1 MEQSQIVNIF
11 QMFSSGLHSTG
22 SVLMSFNSNVCP
34 SLRAVGQAQ
43 LSTQTCI
50 CVIASAKG
58 FLSAL
63 IPHGF
68 KKVAVCAFSFYSVFL
83 IIPHSSSTEG
93 AARQASPTF
102 FTGDGD

>member
-11 QMFSSGLHSTG
+11 LMFSAGLHSTG
-22 SVLMSFNSNVCP
+22 SVLMGFSNNVCP

-43 LSTQTCI
+43 LSTQMCI

-58 FLSAL
+58 FLSAV

-68 KKVAVCAFSFYSVFL
+68 KAVCAFSFCSVFL
-83 IIPHSSSTEG
+83 TVPTQAAQRVQPGSQAPFPHL
-93 AARQASPTF
+93 
-102 FTGDGD
+102 

>member
-11 QMFSSGLHSTG
+11 LMFSAGLHSTG
-22 SVLMSFNSNVCP
+22 SALMSFNNNICP
-34 SLRAVGQAQ
+34 SLRVVGQAQ
-43 LSTQTCI
+43 LSAQTCI
-50 CVIASAKG
+50 CVIAPAKG

-83 IIPHSSSTEG
+83 MIPTQ
-93 AARQASPTF
+93 AAQRANKPHFLTC
-102 FTGDGD
+102 DGD